1 MEGQQSNRSN
11 ERTETPKPIG
21 MVFVNALAL
30 LKVSRTVT
38 AERFITNMIFEP
50 HGRVAIAVENGRIEV
65 DTIDCDV
72 MEQES
77 TDGASI
83 ALVVSPAIPQREGTL
98 Q

>member
-1 MEGQQSNRSN
+1 MEQQQSDSVN

-50 HGRVAIAVENGRIEV
+50 HGRVAIAVEAGRIEV

-77 TDGASI
+77 MDGASI
-83 ALVVSPAIPQREGTL
+83 ALVVSPAIPQRDGTL